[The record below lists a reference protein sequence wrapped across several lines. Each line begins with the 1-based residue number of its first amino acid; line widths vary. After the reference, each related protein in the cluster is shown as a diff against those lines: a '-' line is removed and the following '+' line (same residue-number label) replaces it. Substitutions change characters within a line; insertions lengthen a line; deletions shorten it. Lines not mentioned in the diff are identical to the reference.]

1 MTLLVTG
8 ANGSLGRTLFQQLA
22 DPARFRAAVRSDRAA
37 GQIESLPAGVRPD
50 IVRVDYTSTASM
62 QEAARDCSAIV
73 HLVGIIK
80 ESANTRYAEAHEA
93 SCTTLTRAATAAGV
107 KRIVYLSIIGSD
119 PASPNA
125 CLASR
130 GRAERILL
138 EGPTAA
144 TVLRVPMVLG
154 QGDPATQALFRQASA
169 QRTTLVAGGRSLQ
182 QPIDARDVVRAI
194 SEAATDA
201 GPDTLTLELAGPDC
215 LPHRDL
221 VARAARVLGISPPQI
236 RSVPLFAATAFAWLA
251 ERILSNPPVTVAML
265 GVLQHDDDV
274 LTETTCQRLG
284 IELTP
289 LDETL
294 AHYLRV
300 LQEAA

>member
-1 MTLLVTG
+1 
-8 ANGSLGRTLFQQLA
+8 
-22 DPARFRAAVRSDRAA
+22 
-37 GQIESLPAGVRPD
+37 
-50 IVRVDYTSTASM
+50 
-62 QEAARDCSAIV
+62 
-73 HLVGIIK
+73 
-80 ESANTRYAEAHEA
+80 
-93 SCTTLTRAATAAGV
+93 
-107 KRIVYLSIIGSD
+107 
-119 PASPNA
+119 
-125 CLASR
+125 
-130 GRAERILL
+130 
-138 EGPTAA
+138 
-144 TVLRVPMVLG
+144 MVLG

-201 GPDTLTLELAGPDC
+201 GPATLTLELAGPDC

-265 GVLQHDDDV
+265 GVLQHDDEV
-274 LTETTCQRLG
+274 QTETTCQRLG

-294 AHYLRV
+294 AHSLRV